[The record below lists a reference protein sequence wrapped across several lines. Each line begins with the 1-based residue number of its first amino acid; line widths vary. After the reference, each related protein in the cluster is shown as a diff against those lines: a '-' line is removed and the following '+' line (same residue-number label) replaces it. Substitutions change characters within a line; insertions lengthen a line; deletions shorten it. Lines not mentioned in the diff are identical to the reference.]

1 VTRGKTVDAA
11 GLTDAEARMLDR
23 VVEAGSV
30 TLHGDRLLAAGDWL
44 PHLPVTALRLV
55 GKGMLE
61 FAEPTRLTPTE
72 RGRTVAALRSAG
84 RLD

>member
-23 VVEAGSV
+23 VVE
-30 TLHGDRLLAAGDWL
+30 AAGDWL